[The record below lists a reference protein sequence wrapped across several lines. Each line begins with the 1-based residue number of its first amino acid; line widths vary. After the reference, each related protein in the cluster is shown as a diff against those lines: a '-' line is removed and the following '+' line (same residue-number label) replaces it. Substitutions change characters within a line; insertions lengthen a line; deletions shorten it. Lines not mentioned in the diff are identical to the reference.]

1 MTKEKHIL
9 VIRLSAMGDVA
20 MLAPVIRCVLNQ
32 NKNVKITVLSRGF
45 LKPIFDETILGDN
58 VNFYTA
64 DTKNKHKG
72 FLGLYKLAKELK
84 KLKITHVADTHNV
97 LRSKIVRS
105 FLMLFGIKNAS
116 INKGRAEK
124 KALTRTKNKLFKQ
137 LKTTHERYADVF
149 RNLDVKVDLS
159 KHVFPKK
166 PNRPNT
172 ILINSLEESSKKWI
186 GIAPFAQYKGKMYPL
201 DLTENVLEELA
212 KENQIFLF
220 GGGKKEVEILT
231 KMAKKHK
238 NVLNVAGQLNLKEEL
253 QLIAN
258 LDAMLAMDSGNAHFS
273 AMFGVKTI
281 TIWGVT
287 HPFAG
292 FVPFLQQENCIL
304 PNRKQY
310 PDLPCSIYGNKICE
324 GYENIMQGISVD
336 EIIAKFQ

>member
-1 MTKEKHIL
+1 
-9 VIRLSAMGDVA
+9 MGDVA
-20 MLAPVIRCVLNQ
+20 MLVPVIRCVLNQ
-32 NKNVKITVLSRGF
+32 NKNVKITVLSRNF
-45 LKPIFDETILGDN
+45 LKPIFDETILGDK

-84 KLKITHVADTHNV
+84 KQKITHIADTHNV
-97 LRSKIVRS
+97 LRSKILR
-105 FLMLFGIKNAS
+105 FFLFGLKNAS
-116 INKGRAEK
+116 INKGRSEK

-149 RNLDVKVDLS
+149 RDLGLQVDLS
-159 KHVFPKK
+159 KHNFPKK
-166 PNRPNT
+166 PNRPNA
-172 ILINSLEESSKKWI
+172 ILINSIEESTKKRI

-201 DLTENVLEELA
+201 DLTEKVIEKLA
-212 KENQIFLF
+212 KENQLFLF
-220 GGGKKEVEILT
+220 GGGKKEVDLLT
-231 KMAKKHK
+231 KIAKKHT

-258 LDAMLAMDSGNAHFS
+258 LDAMLAMDSSNAHFS
-273 AMFGVKTI
+273 AMFGVKTV

-292 FVPFLQQENCIL
+292 FTPFLQQENCII
-304 PNRKQY
+304 PNKKQY
-310 PDLPCSIYGNKICE
+310 PNLPCSIYGNKICE
-324 GYENIMQGISVD
+324 GYENVMQSISID